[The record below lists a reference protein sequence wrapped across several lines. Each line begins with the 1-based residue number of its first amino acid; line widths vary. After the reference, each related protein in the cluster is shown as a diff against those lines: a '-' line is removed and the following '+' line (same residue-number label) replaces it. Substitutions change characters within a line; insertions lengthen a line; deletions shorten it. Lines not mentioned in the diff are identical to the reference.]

1 VKVRLRFFA
10 ALREIIGRG
19 EMEKDVAEGTTAG
32 RIFEELVSE
41 YPKLSSYTKVVQIAI
56 NQEIAERQRAVE
68 SEDEVA
74 FLPPVSG
81 G

>member
-1 VKVRLRFFA
+1 
-10 ALREIIGRG
+10 
-19 EMEKDVAEGTTAG
+19 MEKDVAEGTTAG